1 MKTEEIT
8 IARDANCDLFL
19 DSDGNIALVSG
30 KNAYAQIVNA
40 KMRTTVGEM
49 MLNMDGG
56 LPYFQTVFA
65 DSDLIPIWQAEGTDM
80 VTSLPFVKSIIA
92 FNCEVEGNVL
102 KYELKI
108 ETDEGN
114 IEVNG

>member
-1 MKTEEIT
+1 MKNEEIT

-40 KMRTTVGEM
+40 KMRTTIGEM
-49 MLNMDGG
+49 MLNTSGG

-65 DSDLIPIWQAEGTDM
+65 DSDLIPIWQAEVTDM
-80 VTSLPFVKSIIA
+80 IKSLPFVKSIVS
-92 FNCEVEGNVL
+92 FNCGVEGNVL

-114 IEVNG
+114 IEING